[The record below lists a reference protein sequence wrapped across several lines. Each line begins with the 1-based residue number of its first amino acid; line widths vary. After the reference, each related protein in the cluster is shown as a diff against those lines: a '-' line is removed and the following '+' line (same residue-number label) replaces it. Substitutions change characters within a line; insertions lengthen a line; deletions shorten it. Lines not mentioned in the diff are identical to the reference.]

1 MYKCSIFSHLFLV
14 WCCDIIFPTVKK
26 ILCHILYFFLSL
38 LGVSVHR
45 DDGLLR
51 FETLV
56 YRDAVGYAFIVYST
70 GIAVDNVILNVCI
83 MIPVKKRFVWEV
95 IFFVVVS

>member
-1 MYKCSIFSHLFLV
+1 M
-14 WCCDIIFPTVKK
+14 
-26 ILCHILYFFLSL
+26 
-38 LGVSVHR
+38 
-45 DDGLLR
+45 
-51 FETLV
+51 